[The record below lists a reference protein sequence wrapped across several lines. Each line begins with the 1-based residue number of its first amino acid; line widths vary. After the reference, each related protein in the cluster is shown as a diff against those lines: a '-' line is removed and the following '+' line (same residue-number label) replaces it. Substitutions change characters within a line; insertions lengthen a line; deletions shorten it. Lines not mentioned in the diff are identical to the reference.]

1 MDSKLTG
8 AAASGDT
15 TAPATPEVADSAA
28 AQAVR
33 AANGIN
39 GAGGANGVDE
49 GPITTAADMDVN
61 VTVGPSA
68 DGPGDTAPPAAS
80 TRASR
85 ANPRKMIPSL
95 RALAD
100 EDRATAKKARASWQM
115 FTIMAEFIEATEY
128 LSEIRP
134 AVSIYGSARLR
145 EDSPYYQ
152 KTIEIARLF
161 SDAGFAV
168 ISGGGPGIME
178 AANKGAHAGKS
189 ASVGLNIELPHE
201 QQGNPYQDIAMRFR
215 HFFTR
220 KVTFVKNS
228 DAFIVMP
235 GGFGTLDELAEVLTL
250 VQTGKSRAVPVVM
263 YGSRFW
269 KGLLDWFRFT
279 LLPMGLIAEHDLD
292 LMKIVDEPH
301 EVLEAV
307 YEYYEQRGGDHP
319 IPPKEEMF
327 YL

>member
-1 MDSKLTG
+1 
-8 AAASGDT
+8 
-15 TAPATPEVADSAA
+15 
-28 AQAVR
+28 
-33 AANGIN
+33 
-39 GAGGANGVDE
+39 
-49 GPITTAADMDVN
+49 
-61 VTVGPSA
+61 
-68 DGPGDTAPPAAS
+68 
-80 TRASR
+80 
-85 ANPRKMIPSL
+85 MIPSL

-152 KTIEIARLF
+152 RTIEIARLF

-250 VQTGKSRAVPVVM
+250 VQTGKSRSVPVVM
-263 YGSRFW
+263 FGSRFW

-307 YEYYEQRGGDHP
+307 YEYYEQRGGDKP

>member
-1 MDSKLTG
+1 MDSKVTGTPNGASDNGASASGGVTQQAAGAPSAEVSATELTG
-8 AAASGDT
+8 VSPARRAT
-15 TAPATPEVADSAA
+15 T
-28 AQAVR
+28 
-33 AANGIN
+33 
-39 GAGGANGVDE
+39 
-49 GPITTAADMDVN
+49 ADMDVN
-61 VTVGPSA
+61 VTVGVEHEPKA
-68 DGPGDTAPPAAS
+68 DIAHGRTD
-80 TRASR
+80 
-85 ANPRKMIPSL
+85 RKMIPSL

-100 EDRATAKKARASWQM
+100 EERATAKKARASWQM

-145 EDSPYYQ
+145 EDSPYYER
-152 KTIEIARLF
+152 TIEIARLF

-201 QQGNPYQDIAMRFR
+201 QQGNPYQDISMRFR

-250 VQTGKSRAVPVVM
+250 VQTGKSRSVPVVM
-263 YGSRFW
+263 FGSRFW

-292 LMKIVDEPH
+292 IMRIVDEPKDA
-301 EVLEAV
+301 LDAV
-307 YEYYEQRGGDHP
+307 YEFYEKREGTSP

>member
-1 MDSKLTG
+1 MDSNVTGTPKGASNNDASAEGSTLGGVAKQAADVSATELTG
-8 AAASGDT
+8 VSPARQAT
-15 TAPATPEVADSAA
+15 T
-28 AQAVR
+28 
-33 AANGIN
+33 
-39 GAGGANGVDE
+39 
-49 GPITTAADMDVN
+49 ADMDVN
-61 VTVGPSA
+61 VTVGVEHEPKA
-68 DGPGDTAPPAAS
+68 DVAHGRTE
-80 TRASR
+80 
-85 ANPRKMIPSL
+85 RKMIPSL

-100 EDRATAKKARASWQM
+100 EERATAKKARASWQM

-145 EDSPYYQ
+145 EDSPYYER
-152 KTIEIARLF
+152 TIEIARLF

-201 QQGNPYQDIAMRFR
+201 QQGNPYQDISMRFR

-250 VQTGKSRAVPVVM
+250 VQTGKSRSVPVVM
-263 YGSRFW
+263 FGSRFW

-292 LMKIVDEPH
+292 IMRIVDEPK
-301 EVLEAV
+301 EALDAV
-307 YEYYEQRGGDHP
+307 YEFYEKREGTSP

>member
-8 AAASGDT
+8 A
-15 TAPATPEVADSAA
+15 P
-28 AQAVR
+28 
-33 AANGIN
+33 
-39 GAGGANGVDE
+39 AGGADAAPLAATDIADVAGNKADQRADKAAAHAAAIAAMADAAEAGKGPDE
-49 GPITTAADMDVN
+49 QEAAARD
-61 VTVGPSA
+61 
-68 DGPGDTAPPAAS
+68 AA
-80 TRASR
+80 AR

-250 VQTGKSRAVPVVM
+250 VQTGKSRSVPVVM

-292 LMKIVDEPH
+292 LMKIVDEPQ

-307 YEYYEQRGGDHP
+307 YEYYEKRGGEHP

>member
-1 MDSKLTG
+1 MDSNVTGTPKGASNNDASAEGSTLGGVAKQAADVSATELTG
-8 AAASGDT
+8 VSPARQAT
-15 TAPATPEVADSAA
+15 T
-28 AQAVR
+28 
-33 AANGIN
+33 
-39 GAGGANGVDE
+39 
-49 GPITTAADMDVN
+49 ADMDVN
-61 VTVGPSA
+61 VTVGVEHEPKA
-68 DGPGDTAPPAAS
+68 DIAHGRTD
-80 TRASR
+80 
-85 ANPRKMIPSL
+85 RKMIPSL

-100 EDRATAKKARASWQM
+100 EERATAKKARASWQM

-145 EDSPYYQ
+145 EDSPYYER
-152 KTIEIARLF
+152 TMEIARLF

-201 QQGNPYQDIAMRFR
+201 QQGNPYQDISMRFR

-250 VQTGKSRAVPVVM
+250 VQTGKSRSVPVVM
-263 YGSRFW
+263 FGSHFL

-292 LMKIVDEPH
+292 IMRIVDEPKDA
-301 EVLEAV
+301 LDAV
-307 YEYYEQRGGDHP
+307 YEFYEKREGTSP

>member
-1 MDSKLTG
+1 MDSKVTGTPNGASDNGASAEGSTPGGVAKQAADVSAAELTG
-8 AAASGDT
+8 VSPARQAT
-15 TAPATPEVADSAA
+15 T
-28 AQAVR
+28 
-33 AANGIN
+33 
-39 GAGGANGVDE
+39 
-49 GPITTAADMDVN
+49 ADMDVN
-61 VTVGPSA
+61 VTVGVEHEPKA
-68 DGPGDTAPPAAS
+68 DVAHGRTD
-80 TRASR
+80 
-85 ANPRKMIPSL
+85 RKMIPSL

-100 EDRATAKKARASWQM
+100 EERATAKKARASWQM

-145 EDSPYYQ
+145 EDSPYYER
-152 KTIEIARLF
+152 TIEIARLF

-201 QQGNPYQDIAMRFR
+201 QQGNPYQDISMRFR

-250 VQTGKSRAVPVVM
+250 VQTGKSRSVPVVM
-263 YGSRFW
+263 FGSRFW

-292 LMKIVDEPH
+292 IMRIVDEPKDA
-301 EVLEAV
+301 LDAV
-307 YEYYEQRGGDHP
+307 YEFYEKREGTSP